1 MKTAVIVDSVRT
13 GLAKSHRGGFNMTRP
28 DDMLAH
34 IINGMLDR
42 NPNLP
47 PEMVEDVIMGCG
59 NPEGAMGHNIGRN
72 AAVLSNLPLTVGG
85 TTVNRYCSS
94 GLQSISMAASQI
106 MAGCYDTVIAGG
118 VEQISMLQ
126 GKQNMEGFVNEKLA
140 EQSPGIYHPMGITAE
155 TVAKR
160 YDVSRESQ
168 DEYALA
174 SHKRTANAQ
183 DLGLYDDEIVPM
195 ETKMLLV
202 NKETGDS
209 KEVDYTVD
217 KWTFTVGMRD
227 FELADGFKSSEY
239 GIFYESADNTGCDGT
254 EAVGVTCAEENGEE
268 SDNRFKYTVAYEVDD
283 DLTLFAVSSVGY
295 RSGGNNAALPFFCAN
310 DPEAAGFKRRYTSDE
325 AENTEIGVKSRGNN
339 YTLNA
344 TYFWVDWTGI
354 QVTVRPACGWSF
366 TYNGGEAETSGL
378 ELDFSYDISENLVL
392 DVAGS
397 FISAEI
403 SNDLSLIHI

>member
-118 VEQISMLQ
+118 VEQITMLS
-126 GKQNMEGFVNEKLA
+126 GKQNMDGFVNEKLA
-140 EQSPGIYHPMGITAE
+140 ESHPGIYHPMGITAE
-155 TVAKR
+155 CVANR
-160 YDVSRESQ
+160 YNVSRETQ
-168 DEYALA
+168 DEIAFE
-174 SHKRTANAQ
+174 SQTRTAAAQ
-183 DLGLYDDEIVPM
+183 EAGKFVDEIIPM
-195 ETKMLLV
+195 DTKMMLM
-202 NKETGDS
+202 NKETGES

-217 KWTFTVGMRD
+217 KDECNRPGTTLEG
-227 FELADGFKSSEY
+227 LAALKPVFDP
-239 GIFYESADNTGCDGT
+239 
-254 EAVGVTCAEENGEE
+254 ENGSVTAGNSSQLSDGASVTLVMSEE
-268 SDNRFKYTVAYEVDD
+268 KALELGLKPMAYFRGFTTMGCEPDEMGIGPVFSVPKLLKSHNMSVNDIDLWELNEAFAVQVAYCRDQLGIPMD
-283 DLTLFAVSSVGY
+283 
-295 RSGGNNAALPFFCAN
+295 
-310 DPEAAGFKRRYTSDE
+310 K
-325 AENTEIGVKSRGNN
+325 
-339 YTLNA
+339 LN
-344 TYFWVDWTGI
+344 V
-354 QVTVRPACGWSF
+354 
-366 TYNGGEAETSGL
+366 NGGSISIGHPFGMTGSRQVGHIVRELNNQDKQFGIVTMCVGGGMGATGL
-378 ELDFSYDISENLVL
+378 FERYPS
-392 DVAGS
+392 
-397 FISAEI
+397 
-403 SNDLSLIHI
+403 